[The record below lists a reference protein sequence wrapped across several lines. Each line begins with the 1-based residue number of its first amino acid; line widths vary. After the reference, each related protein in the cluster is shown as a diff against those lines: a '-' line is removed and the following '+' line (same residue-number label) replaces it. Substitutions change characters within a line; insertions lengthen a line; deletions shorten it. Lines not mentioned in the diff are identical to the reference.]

1 MLYRPGLWS
10 SERFWL
16 ALDHTVDP
24 RVNHLE
30 KPKQL
35 IEQSEK
41 FAKEVC
47 TALVDAQKHT
57 TLENH
62 KKAWEHIS
70 VIYGMMY
77 LRFCSGQSS

>member
-1 MLYRPGLWS
+1 MFHRPGLWS

-47 TALVDAQKHT
+47 RVHAESMEDRRTNPHV
-57 TLENH
+57 
-62 KKAWEHIS
+62 
-70 VIYGMMY
+70 Y
-77 LRFCSGQSS
+77 SGQPS